1 MEGEWRARSLHSRT
15 PGCHAIS
22 SMPPTCQYVTLVCHA
37 FCSMPRTQKHVA
49 SEGDLPSHVG
59 GISQATLS
67 GGFIFHGL
75 IKLLSAG
82 RQSEVPKFLGV

>member
-1 MEGEWRARSLHSRT
+1 MEGERRARSLHSRT
-15 PGCHAIS
+15 PGWHAIS

-59 GISQATLS
+59 GTSQAMFGES
-67 GGFIFHGL
+67 
-75 IKLLSAG
+75 
-82 RQSEVPKFLGV
+82 PKPPYLGVSFSTG